1 MGRRRKARQLPSF
14 TYRGEGHYAEY
25 AAEALGRLGV
35 RLDDLRLLAIE
46 PVAHDGGVAIVQ
58 ELVAAPSVHAVFAT
72 EAQVLSAHRAEA
84 LKGLLRA
91 WLKGSK

>member
-35 RLDDLRLLAIE
+35 RADDLRRLSIE
-46 PVAHDGGVAIVQ
+46 PVAHGGGVAIVQ
-58 ELVAAPSVHAVFAT
+58 ELAAAPSLQAVFAA
-72 EAQVLSAHRAEA
+72 EEQVLSAPRDSSCLA
-84 LKGLLRA
+84 
-91 WLKGSK
+91 